1 MALNLLILSLIS
13 LSSAKIPICKNL
25 TPIMKYLTDRYCATV
40 SEISLL
46 SHTEIVMSS
55 IFSLKAIPKNVFTIV
70 SPAIEADNY

>member
-1 MALNLLILSLIS
+1 
-13 LSSAKIPICKNL
+13 
-25 TPIMKYLTDRYCATV
+25 MKYLTDRYCETV

-46 SHTEIVMSS
+46 SQTEIVMSS

>member
-1 MALNLLILSLIS
+1 
-13 LSSAKIPICKNL
+13 
-25 TPIMKYLTDRYCATV
+25 MKYLTDRYCATV